1 MREIKDVRIF
11 FALWPDEKVRQK
23 MADLFPGFAL
33 DPRRCRFLTPGN
45 LHLTLHF
52 IGNVSFEEL
61 KCLRHRATGIEA
73 KSFVIEID
81 CQGYFK
87 KPKLLWL
94 GCSQVPQALPRL
106 QLRLGEQLLPCGFMP
121 ERRPFHPHVSIA
133 RKLTAAAKRVEFE
146 PIRWVIDRFVLV
158 ESKSIPGG
166 VQYQVIDEYPLQT
179 NRM

>member
-23 MADLFPGFAL
+23 ITNLFPGFAL

-52 IGNVSFEEL
+52 IGNVSFEDL
-61 KCLRHRATGIEA
+61 DCLRHRATGIEA

-133 RKLTAAAKRVEFE
+133 RKLTAAAQRVEFE
-146 PIRWVIDRFVLV
+146 PIRWVVNRFVLV
-158 ESKSIPGG
+158 ESNAISGG
-166 VQYQVIDEYPLQT
+166 VQYQVINEYPLQM
-179 NRM
+179 NSL